1 MLHRFF
7 LLALTAL
14 LAACAQLAPPSAAA
28 PRYLLLGEVHDNAEG
43 HRLRVAELE
52 KRLAAGWRPA
62 LALEQFDLA
71 QQPQLTAAQTR
82 CGSDAQCIVDT
93 AAGNA
98 RWDWPLYLP
107 LLELAQ
113 RYQLPLLAANLSR
126 ADAGKIVRGGFA
138 AALDE
143 RIIAR
148 YQLDALPVDVL
159 AGQIDAVRLGHC
171 NQLPEALLP
180 GMARAQIARDVMM
193 AETLQNA
200 GHDAVL
206 IAGNGH
212 VRRDIGAGRWLPAGQ
227 VETMAWL
234 ENAQPPGIVDRQILI
249 AASPR
254 DEPCAGVPAAA
265 AAAK

>member
-1 MLHRFF
+1 MICRFI
-7 LLALTAL
+7 LLSFTAL
-14 LAACAQLAPPSAAA
+14 LAACAQLAPPPAAA

-52 KRLAAGWRPA
+52 NRLAAGWRPA
-62 LALEQFDLA
+62 LVLEQFDLA
-71 QQPQLTAAQTR
+71 QQPQLTAAQAR
-82 CGSDAQCIVDT
+82 CGNDAQCIVD
-93 AAGNA
+93 AAADNA
-98 RWDWPLYLP
+98 RWDWALYLP

-126 ADAGKIVRGGFA
+126 ADASKVVRGGFA

-143 RIIAR
+143 RIITR
-148 YQLDALPVDVL
+148 YQLDALPDDVL

-193 AETLQNA
+193 AEVLQNA
-200 GHDAVL
+200 GRDAVL

-212 VRRDIGAGRWLPAGQ
+212 VRRDLGAARWLPAGQ

-234 ENAQPPGIVDRQILI
+234 EAAQPSGIVDRQILI

-254 DEPCAGVPAAA
+254 DEPCAGVTKQTAGT
-265 AAAK
+265 K